1 LSARKKDFNKN
12 GSMQSSQYRSTS
24 KYQNESDEEQNT
36 YRRNGTKINE
46 RKTLRKNFSDD
57 DDDDDD
63 EENFRKNRF
72 DKNKSYY
79 RNKISENPNLNA
91 STLSSTNASK
101 SNLKSDTN
109 DKNKEK
115 EKEKEKVNIFIKIK

>member
-1 LSARKKDFNKN
+1 
-12 GSMQSSQYRSTS
+12 MQISQYRSNS

-36 YRRNGTKINE
+36 YRRNATKVNE
-46 RKTLRKNFSDD
+46 RPTLRKDFS
-57 DDDDDD
+57 DDDDD

-79 RNKISENPNLNA
+79 RNKVSENQNLNA

-115 EKEKEKVNIFIKIK
+115 EKEKEKVNIVIEIECCIIY